1 LAFACD
7 RFVKHIKTCLGS
19 NGYASAK
26 EVSFS
31 AHRTFRHSYP
41 GLLKGAL
48 AASSMIEYILQLL
61 RRDVTRGVAGTILLK
76 VGSGG
81 LAFAMF
87 SLAARTM
94 SPDAFGLFATW
105 LCIAQI
111 ASVIGLVGQELVLVR
126 FLNEYHATG
135 AKDLAKG
142 VLVFCMGVAAA
153 ATVAAAAMIAA
164 AGGVKG
170 ESALLVLAV
179 VAFMAVNSGL
189 MLGSQ
194 IARSLVSILMGE
206 GNREFFW
213 RIIVVT
219 FLLVLLFGH
228 HQISPTEMFT
238 LMAAAMLI
246 GLAVQAFS
254 IARALPA
261 VHATTARY
269 ETRRWTASGGRFWLS
284 SILDAANQYFDVI
297 LIYWLLDGVT
307 AGIYFAA
314 SRLANI
320 FGMLSAALYTFA
332 ARRLP
337 LLYFSKNHEEFEHTI
352 VLMAEVTALCVLSG
366 LVVVC
371 VGAPYLLGLFGPAFV
386 AQKWTLI
393 VLAIGTAFQAAGGPA
408 SAIIQLTGRESSY
421 VPVVAANVLLRL
433 AGFFILI
440 PWLGVLGAAVAATLS
455 LGVTTIALNVICR
468 RWTGVDPSVL
478 VLFKRSR
485 WKAKARPAAAADPS
499 V

>member
-1 LAFACD
+1 MGQLDICA
-7 RFVKHIKTCLGS
+7 
-19 NGYASAK
+19 
-26 EVSFS
+26 
-31 AHRTFRHSYP
+31 P
-41 GLLKGAL
+41 GLRKGAL
-48 AASSMIEYILQLL
+48 AASLMMEYVLQLL
-61 RRDVTRGVAGTILLK
+61 QRDVTRGVTGTILLK

-111 ASVIGLVGQELVLVR
+111 ASVVGLVGQELVLVR
-126 FLNEYHATG
+126 FLNEYHALG
-135 AKDLAKG
+135 ARDLSKG
-142 VLVFCMGVAAA
+142 VLLFCMAVAAT
-153 ATVAAAAMIAA
+153 ATVAAAAAIAA
-164 AGGVKG
+164 AGGVRG
-170 ESALLVLAV
+170 ESTLLLLSVI
-179 VAFMAVNSGL
+179 AFMAVNSGL

-213 RIIVVT
+213 RILVVT
-219 FLLVLLFGH
+219 SLLGLLLGH
-228 HQISPTEMFT
+228 SQISPAEMFM
-238 LMAAAMLI
+238 LMAAAMLM

-261 VHATTARY
+261 VHTAAARY

-284 SILDAANQYFDVI
+284 SILEAANQYFDVI
-297 LIYWLLDGVT
+297 LIYWMLDSVT

-320 FGMLSAALYTFA
+320 FAMLSAALYTFA

-337 LLYFSKNHEEFEHTI
+337 LLYFSKNHEEFEHTL

-366 LVVVC
+366 LVIIC

-393 VLAIGTAFQAAGGPA
+393 VLALGTAFQAAGGPA
-408 SAIIQLTGRESSY
+408 AAIIQLTGRESSY

-433 AGFFILI
+433 LGFFILI
-440 PWLGVLGAAVAATLS
+440 PWLGVLGAAVSASLS
-455 LGVTTIALNVICR
+455 LGIATIALNLICR
-468 RWTGVDPSVL
+468 RWTGVDPSIL
-478 VLFKRSR
+478 VLFRFPR
-485 WKAKARPAAAADPS
+485 WKAKARPAAAADPN